1 MRQANRTRLEKY
13 RSFYT
18 CWVEI
23 KSLSGIDAAGKNEIQ
38 DIIRQEW
45 DPDYTCM
52 MWCGNCVVN
61 MIVFAFERMDAW
73 VRDNTF
79 MIKSSTMPIDSP
91 YGFNATGITEI
102 IKVNFDK

>member
-1 MRQANRTRLEKY
+1 MHPDNRTRLEKY
-13 RSFYT
+13 RPFYT

-45 DPDYTCM
+45 DPGYTCM

-61 MIVFAFERMDAW
+61 MIVFAFEKMDSEPKTDI
-73 VRDNTF
+73 VK
-79 MIKSSTMPIDSP
+79 IKL
-91 YGFNATGITEI
+91 
-102 IKVNFDK
+102 